1 MPFKMPFFS
10 STRKHKGQDYNNLKN
25 DCKKKGNLF
34 IDTEFPPDDRSVF
47 HTQGKLAGVVWKR
60 PKQICDN
67 PKLFVEGASAGD
79 VTQGRIGNCWFVSAA
94 SCLAQNEEIWHNV
107 IPNYKE
113 QDWNEDKP
121 DDYQGI
127 FYFRFWRYGE
137 WLEVVIDDF
146 LPTVN
151 DELIFIHSQSKNEFW
166 SALLE
171 KAYAKLFGCYEA
183 LDGGDL
189 GEALEDFTG
198 GVSEQIDLVKMG
210 VADNPEERA
219 ILYKKFGKE
228 MERNSLMAASIPALS
243 SDEMESATSTGLV
256 KGHAYGIT
264 AVKNIHLE
272 NQTFFSRLFKSDNK
286 IPMIR
291 LRNPW
296 GQGEWKGAFSD
307 GSDEWNKIPEEEKK
321 RVGLTFEEDGEFWMS
336 FDDYCQNFVH
346 TAVCRVVNTSMF
358 SINKTWH
365 EGSAHGEWKKPDR
378 AGGCANNRDT
388 FLQNPQFLFD
398 IKDAED
404 DVMFHLL
411 QKTIRGKEGSDNL
424 TVGFTIIQVEENR
437 RYRIHDLTQHTI
449 VTSTVF
455 KNQRSIFLKHNL
467 KQGRYVAVTC
477 TFDQGLEESFLFR
490 IYSAN
495 ANDFKSL
502 LHDKPQK
509 SFLNCCASTP
519 QMVTKVKVIRAEGL
533 ERQERTGA
541 DPYCIISCEGE
552 KVRTKTA
559 SDTTAPE
566 WNQSAVFFRTKPNKP
581 LKIQIWNHNIL
592 KDTYMGK
599 HVFMSTDDMKD
610 SIVSVD
616 LVGQG
621 KQGDQQR
628 PGKLTVMI
636 TQSRNFSAI

>member
-1 MPFKMPFFS
+1 MTQSKFMESKSRFISVTVNNQDKCTKSNSRQKLSNFPNSVQPSHSRKNKMVFKKLAKNNRRSLYSPNS
-10 STRKHKGQDYNNLKN
+10 SRSAFRIKSYYRVTLVTLCLDWLSPLQYKKQKASE
-25 DCKKKGNLF
+25 CKKAGHPTGRLNTKVTRGNFTHLQF
-34 IDTEFPPDDRSVF
+34 
-47 HTQGKLAGVVWKR
+47 Q
-60 PKQICDN
+60 
-67 PKLFVEGASAGD
+67 
-79 VTQGRIGNCWFVSAA
+79 
-94 SCLAQNEEIWHNV
+94 V
-107 IPNYKE
+107 IPNSKE
-113 QDWNEDKP
+113 QDWNDDKP

-171 KAYAKLFGCYEA
+171 KAYAK
-183 LDGGDL
+183 
-189 GEALEDFTG
+189 
-198 GVSEQIDLVKMG
+198 
-210 VADNPEERA
+210 
-219 ILYKKFGKE
+219 
-228 MERNSLMAASIPALS
+228 
-243 SDEMESATSTGLV
+243 
-256 KGHAYGIT
+256 
-264 AVKNIHLE
+264 
-272 NQTFFSRLFKSDNK
+272 
-286 IPMIR
+286 
-291 LRNPW
+291 
-296 GQGEWKGAFSD
+296 
-307 GSDEWNKIPEEEKK
+307 SDEWNKIPEEEKK

-336 FDDYCQNFVH
+336 FDDYCHNFVH

-388 FLQNPQFLFD
+388 FLLNP
-398 IKDAED
+398 
-404 DVMFHLL
+404 
-411 QKTIRGKEGSDNL
+411 
-424 TVGFTIIQVEENR
+424 QVEENR

-467 KQGRYVAVTC
+467 KQGRYVAVTSYIHS
-477 TFDQGLEESFLFR
+477 TTTDAV
-490 IYSAN
+490 IIDKYVSAGN
-495 ANDFKSL
+495 
-502 LHDKPQK
+502 
-509 SFLNCCASTP
+509 
-519 QMVTKVKVIRAEGL
+519 R
-533 ERQERTGA
+533 A

-616 LVGQG
+616 LVGRG